1 MNQIQRD
8 YACVI
13 HGDGYSW
20 QYVENLYNMLCANSS
35 QGVRLHVYTETDRTV
50 PAHMVHHSLVPWTG
64 IAGPRR
70 AWWYKMQMFNTD
82 YFQGPM
88 LYLDLDVVI
97 TGDID
102 WVWELDQKYF
112 WAVHD
117 FRRLWKSAF
126 QGINSSVMFWDTRQH
141 NYIWEKFIAQ
151 DLDLVIRRYR
161 GDQDFLTAEID
172 PTRRGFFDN
181 DRIKSWKWQIKD
193 GGMDM
198 RTRAYFNPNSKT
210 VLDDRISIV
219 VFHGDPKP
227 HEVTDHVIQRR
238 WNVQPLNHTPNGNL
252 K

>member
-1 MNQIQRD
+1 MSQPQRD

-13 HGDGYSW
+13 HGDAYPW
-20 QYVENLYNMLCANSS
+20 QYVENLYGMLCDNSAN
-35 QGVRLHVYTETDRTV
+35 GVRLHVYTEADRAV
-50 PAHMVHHSLVPWTG
+50 PAPMIHHALTPWPG

-70 AWWYKMQMFNTD
+70 AWWYKMQMFNAD
-82 YFQGPM
+82 YFQGPV

-97 TGDID
+97 TGSID
-102 WVWELDQKYF
+102 WVWELDQRNF

-117 FRRLWKSAF
+117 FRRLWKSEF
-126 QGINSSVMFWDTRQH
+126 RGINSSVMFWDTRQH
-141 NYIWEKFIAQ
+141 DYIWKKFISQ

-172 PTRRGFFDN
+172 QARCGFFDN

-198 RTRAYFNPNSKT
+198 RTRAYLRPNSRPI
-210 VLDDRISIV
+210 LDNHTSIV

-227 HEVTDHVIQRR
+227 HEVPDAIIQKH
-238 WNVQPLNHTPNGNL
+238 WNIRVDP
-252 K
+252 